1 MASLDA
7 VDCPARVA
15 ATIRAFDSSLGNDL
29 PPVPTDHAPPSDRFV
44 ERLRLIAADRFA
56 RDDFVRSL
64 AWAVLAGVAGALA
77 TMAFRGA
84 INGLVWIETGQV
96 MDLVEAAA
104 SLPPLTRVL
113 VPTIGGLIAAVILW
127 AAKRRARR
135 DGVVDDG
142 SGDYME
148 SVVIGDG
155 HVPFGKSLVR
165 SVSSLFSIASGG
177 SIGREGPMVQIAAAC
192 ASLFARWGR
201 LPAPQRRLVVACG
214 AAAGVTSA
222 YNAPIA
228 GALFIAEIVLGSIA
242 IESLAPLLVSALVAN
257 LTTHA
262 LSPDVPLYPIG
273 ALPATSGAQFAAYG
287 LIGIVSGL
295 CAPLF
300 LGALN
305 RSRAIVA
312 RWPGSL
318 IVKMTLGGLIVG
330 VISLR
335 VPDVWGNGYLTINA
349 ILGDQWFGYSLL
361 LLLLCKV
368 ATTAVTVGSGA
379 IGGAF
384 TPTLFVGAALGALVA
399 QALAALF
406 PDIAPPSAAGAA
418 VAMGAFLAA
427 TTQAPLTA
435 ILMVLEMTAVYTL
448 TLPLMMACVVAY
460 LVVRILRVPSIYAA
474 AEQRRRRDAEV
485 RDLTTRSIATL
496 VRPSPP
502 TLAADATVPTI
513 VDAFARERFQYLYVV
528 DPDGRYRGAISLHD
542 LRQVLANES
551 EVEQAARRATSLL
564 TPTLQ
569 VLSDTMTLEAA
580 LTAFAAHRGERLPV
594 VDARGMLVGAAWKTD
609 LLLELQHRLAA

>member
-1 MASLDA
+1 MD
-7 VDCPARVA
+7 
-15 ATIRAFDSSLGNDL
+15 RAPSSERLL
-29 PPVPTDHAPPSDRFV
+29 
-44 ERLRLIAADRFA
+44 ERLRLVAGDRFDQ
-56 RDDFVRSL
+56 DDFVRSL

-84 INGLVWIETGQV
+84 IGVLVWIETGRV

-104 SLPPLTRVL
+104 ALPPLTRVL
-113 VPTIGGLIAAVILW
+113 VPAVGGLVAAVILH
-127 AAKRRARR
+127 AATRRARR

-177 SIGREGPMVQIAAAC
+177 SIGREGPMVQIAAAVT
-192 ASLFARWGR
+192 SLLARWAR
-201 LPAPQRRLVVACG
+201 LSAPQRRLVVACG

-242 IESLAPLLVSALVAN
+242 IESLAPLLVAALVSN
-257 LTTHA
+257 LTTNA

-295 CAPLF
+295 GAPLF
-300 LGALN
+300 LGTLN

-312 RWPGSL
+312 RWPGSP
-318 IVKMTLGGLIVG
+318 IVKMTVGGLVVG
-330 VISLR
+330 LISLW

-349 ILGDQWFGYSLL
+349 ILGDRWFGTSLL
-361 LLLLCKV
+361 LLLSCKV
-368 ATTAVTVGSGA
+368 AATAVTVGSGA

-384 TPTLFVGAALGALVA
+384 TPTLFVGAALGSLVA
-399 QALAALF
+399 QALAVLL
-406 PDIAPPSAAGAA
+406 PGIAPPAAAGAA

-435 ILMVLEMTAVYTL
+435 ILMVVEMTGVYTL
-448 TLPLMMACVVAY
+448 TLPLMMACVIAY
-460 LVVRILRVPSIYAA
+460 LVVRVLRVPSIYAA
-474 AEQRRRRDAEV
+474 SEQRRRRDTEA
-485 RDLTTRSIATL
+485 RDLTSRSIASL

-528 DPDGRYRGAISLHD
+528 ERDGRYRGAISLHD
-542 LRQVLANES
+542 LRQVLAGES
-551 EVEQAARRATSLL
+551 DVEQAARRATSLL
-564 TPTLQ
+564 TSTLQ
-569 VLSDTMTLEAA
+569 VLADTMTLEAA
-580 LTAFAAHRGERLPV
+580 LSAFAAHRGERLPV
-594 VDARGMLVGAAWKTD
+594 VDANGLLVGAAWKTD